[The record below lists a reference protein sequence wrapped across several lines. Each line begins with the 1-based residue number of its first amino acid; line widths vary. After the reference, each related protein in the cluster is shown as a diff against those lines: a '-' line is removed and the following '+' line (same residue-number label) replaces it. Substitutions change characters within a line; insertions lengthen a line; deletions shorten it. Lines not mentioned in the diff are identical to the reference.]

1 MVAWRPFLSGNIKR
15 YITVSGLRRKLVITG
30 ATKRHQFLL
39 VATRTSLIL
48 PVFDPSHIGVRE
60 PHISVEKDTGRDSAY
75 GDTTDLGECTRKIEC
90 FSKSGCSNYPR
101 VISYA
106 GFVTEVLFQGILLEL
121 DKRVWLLL
129 TQQERSHVHGVRIG
143 SMLAVRDAHTITINT
158 PSEKALLLGACLR
171 SHVSVLRFSPLHSSP
186 LKPLHT
192 SSMLL
197 RYLQK
202 VSFSSA
208 FCCFPLFT
216 VFDSFSH
223 WKLSPKIRGNILGQR
238 INGLEEGIILKYV
251 QKVLA
256 SDDALERPDYFKEFF
271 DHQHNSCSGGTV
283 AHVSLTKVL
292 SVSSLTEASLQWSRS
307 KTLPTCTGCC
317 TDYSRWLEIKR
328 LSSSLDNSITR
339 REFGHSFISSH
350 ELGVTLLGFLQ
361 VCQES
366 GQLELMDATGSV
378 CVVVPD
384 LLSSA
389 QVSRIYQ
396 VSKFTV
402 IVKESPE
409 NSSSTQDG
417 DCDGGL
423 NSSVSWSSPLKGMKA
438 VMHSSQTAKLIV
450 HFYLRDAELVN
461 ELNFCNGTEDS
472 FYQRLKRRCLDKEQ
486 SKKIGNIMEL
496 DLENILNW
504 LMKKESEMWRTT
516 WPTCGLKYLRD
527 SSGLKSR
534 IEFLRV
540 SCKVVAVD
548 LLVFQHDCPVPSITR
563 SSSKTNLCPCM
574 ENGVGGWFSPGN
586 TLALTRVVIDDGC
599 GLAHCWALGDAAVS
613 LLRLQMSSLQSE
625 LPPNL
630 LARLTEK
637 YGRSQIQFTLIEFMS
652 CLVRRHGKV
661 TLRSE
666 KPYGA
671 STDSSHSLLWCGKE
685 SPDSDEQA
693 FMQALVARPCHNQ
706 PLVVTLGIILPTAED
721 GPDSSKSP
729 FECSQS
735 LAHWTGYQHFLSED
749 IGWPHF
755 FGVKV
760 ESAVQLSDIKAA
772 CDDVASLLGNE
783 I

>member
-1 MVAWRPFLSGNIKR
+1 MCMELESG
-15 YITVSGLRRKLVITG
+15 
-30 ATKRHQFLL
+30 Q
-39 VATRTSLIL
+39 
-48 PVFDPSHIGVRE
+48 
-60 PHISVEKDTGRDSAY
+60 
-75 GDTTDLGECTRKIEC
+75 
-90 FSKSGCSNYPR
+90 
-101 VISYA
+101 
-106 GFVTEVLFQGILLEL
+106 
-121 DKRVWLLL
+121 W
-129 TQQERSHVHGVRIG
+129 
-143 SMLAVRDAHTITINT
+143 
-158 PSEKALLLGACLR
+158 
-171 SHVSVLRFSPLHSSP
+171 P

-208 FCCFPLFT
+208 FWILSLIG
-216 VFDSFSH
+216 SFRRKFGGIYSD
-223 WKLSPKIRGNILGQR
+223 KELMGSKKDP
-238 INGLEEGIILKYV
+238 GIILKYV

-256 SDDALERPDYFKEFF
+256 SDDALERPDYIKEFF
-271 DHQHNSCSGGTV
+271 DHQHNSSSGGTV

-307 KTLPTCTGCC
+307 KTLPTRTGCC

-389 QVSRIYQ
+389 QVSSIYQ

-409 NSSSTQDG
+409 NCSSTQDG
-417 DCDGGL
+417 DCDG
-423 NSSVSWSSPLKGMKA
+423 
-438 VMHSSQTAKLIV
+438 
-450 HFYLRDAELVN
+450 ELVN

-486 SKKIGNIMEL
+486 SEKIGNIMEL
-496 DLENILNW
+496 DLEHILNW
-504 LMKKESEMWRTT
+504 LMIKESEMWRTT
-516 WPTCGLKYLRD
+516 WATYGLKYLRD

-534 IEFLRV
+534 NEFLRV

-563 SSSKTNLCPCM
+563 SSPKTNLCPCM

-693 FMQALVARPCHNQ
+693 FMQALVARACHNQ
-706 PLVVTLGIILPTAED
+706 PLVVTLGIILPTVED

-729 FECSQS
+729 FECSQR

-755 FGVKV
+755 FAVKV